1 MRITQIEIKFLF
13 IKSFKKLRMKL
24 RLKYLVLF
32 SVIIGNCFYSFSQK
46 FTIPIFPDTQ
56 VEVGSKPEMFYSQI
70 NWIVKHKDSLNI
82 PMALHV
88 GDLVNFNN
96 FNHFEVASKG
106 YEAFDKAHI
115 PYAITLGN
123 HDGEAVGYH
132 SGSAAPGNV
141 NQNLR
146 KTFKFNSYFPVSRFT
161 SQRGRFEPGKSDN
174 AYYTFKVGNTN
185 WLVIALEFCPRMG
198 AINWAADI
206 AKEYFNYNAIILT
219 HSYLTGKG
227 EISQNNSGYGDFSPQ
242 DIFNKVVKTNPN
254 VRYVFSGHVG
264 TSALKIDT
272 AQDGH
277 KVYQILQD
285 YQGEDSGGGYLRLL
299 TFDIDKGTISAKM
312 YSPYYNV
319 TKKDYSQFEIK
330 GVDFLK
336 IDD

>member
-1 MRITQIEIKFLF
+1 MKPT
-13 IKSFKKLRMKL
+13 IKSLILFL
-24 RLKYLVLF
+24 LVVGSCSYGF
-32 SVIIGNCFYSFSQK
+32 GQK
-46 FTIPIFPDTQ
+46 FTLVVFPDTQ

-70 NWIVKHKDSLNI
+70 NWVVKHKDSLNI
-82 PMALHV
+82 PITLHV

-123 HDGEAVGYH
+123 HDGEAVGFH

-161 SQRGRFEPGKSDN
+161 NQRGRFEPGKSDN
-174 AYYTFKVGNTN
+174 AYYTFKEGKTS

-206 AKEYFNYNAIILT
+206 AKEYFNYNVIILT
-219 HSYLTGKG
+219 HFYLTGKG
-227 EISQNNSGYGDFSPQ
+227 QIGQRNAGYGDFSPQ
-242 DIFNKVVKTNPN
+242 DIFNKVVKVNPN
-254 VRYVFSGHVG
+254 VRFVFSGHVG

-272 AQDGH
+272 CEDGH

-312 YSPYYNV
+312 YSPYYDI
-319 TKKDYSQFEIK
+319 TKQDSSKFEIK
-330 GVDFLK
+330 GVNFLR
-336 IDD
+336 ITD